1 MTNTHSFSS
10 WLLVREK
17 VYEKKMLQL
26 FLLLQSNHFG
36 FSVAIDL
43 WNSIL
48 FIPVLPFSTVSC
60 WFSFVWKN
68 NCEWWR
74 LPIGEPSSPRVLQGF
89 FMLDTVKFW
98 VNVAIKPSA
107 LTDGDILYCIELSC
121 SQVVFLSWVL
131 FAHRALQTK
140 KASPFANW
148 FFLMIVKT
156 IITAH
161 TNNQI
166 IFVSVVAF
174 DKHLNDFIKVA
185 HN

>member
-1 MTNTHSFSS
+1 MKRN
-10 WLLVREK
+10 WL
-17 VYEKKMLQL
+17 QP
-26 FLLLQSNHFG
+26 FLLLQSNNFG

-43 WNSIL
+43 WNNIL
-48 FIPVLPFSTVSC
+48 FIFVLPVTTVSC

-89 FMLDTVKFW
+89 LMLDTVKFW
-98 VNVAIKPSA
+98 VNVAIEPSA
-107 LTDGDILYCIELSC
+107 LTDGDIPYCTELSC

-131 FAHRALQTK
+131 FAHHALRTK
-140 KASPFANW
+140 KASPFVNW
-148 FFLMIVKT
+148 IFLMIVKT

-161 TNNQI
+161 TNDPR